1 MCSLMCTG
9 FCDVFW
15 VSWGTSYFCH
25 LFQPGA
31 ACSLICIVFQGRM
44 LLKTRQ
50 IVYAVPTCKVQN
62 FVTWDLSH
70 GNVFWAKF
78 ELQWW
83 ARTSRATNPWNITW
97 SQHCF
102 GARCGFVCI
111 FRDCGALLS
120 WLRKCLLKPD
130 LQTHVRH
137 VRGVSLSFSESF
149 WPFPIYSDKKDSQ
162 KTVKSQ
168 KRHARFCASWGAIV
182 GIFLCAS
189 AASRSRAPC
198 IIAGLSF

>member
-1 MCSLMCTG
+1 MLQKLWSFVANYM
-9 FCDVFW
+9 FPDVYRVLCFFW

-31 ACSLICIVFQGRM
+31 AYSLICIVFQGRM

-62 FVTWDLSH
+62 FVIWDLSR
-70 GNVFWAKF
+70 GNVSWAQF

-102 GARCGFVCI
+102 GARCGFVFSGIVIVIVIIKEVFAEAWFTNTCETCERRFTFI
-111 FRDCGALLS
+111 LWKLLALPHL
-120 WLRKCLLKPD
+120 
-130 LQTHVRH
+130 
-137 VRGVSLSFSESF
+137 
-149 WPFPIYSDKKDSQ
+149 
-162 KTVKSQ
+162 
-168 KRHARFCASWGAIV
+168 
-182 GIFLCAS
+182 
-189 AASRSRAPC
+189 
-198 IIAGLSF
+198 